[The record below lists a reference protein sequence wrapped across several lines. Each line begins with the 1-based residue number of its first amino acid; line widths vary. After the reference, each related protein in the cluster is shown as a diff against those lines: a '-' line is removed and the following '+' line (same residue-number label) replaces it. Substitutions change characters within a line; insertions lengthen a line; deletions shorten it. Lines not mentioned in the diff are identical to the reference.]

1 VFTDWC
7 IIAWGA
13 TSPEIL
19 DSFIHISV
27 WNTRVFRYSTREAK
41 VSNLV
46 LISRYTLHFLK
57 SCKKKPPC
65 KLVPMS
71 GSYFCHQE
79 ELCIVSSN
87 DSKEMR
93 DEKKLT
99 VWRFEV
105 EMHKFIPVYPGLR
118 NCLALDGIPFYFVS
132 KLQNA
137 ESIYQAL
144 EYSP

>member
-1 VFTDWC
+1 VVYIYAGYSTFSPVGVVPALAELFLSELSESCEGYVVFTDWG

-57 SCKKKPPC
+57 SCKKKTLQIGAHEWFISLSP
-65 KLVPMS
+65 
-71 GSYFCHQE
+71 
-79 ELCIVSSN
+79 
-87 DSKEMR
+87 R
-93 DEKKLT
+93 RT
-99 VWRFEV
+99 V
-105 EMHKFIPVYPGLR
+105 H
-118 NCLALDGIPFYFVS
+118 S
-132 KLQNA
+132 
-137 ESIYQAL
+137 
-144 EYSP
+144 